1 MIDYTEIFIFIS
13 LVAWLI
19 FIILRLNE
27 INKKIETLN
36 SNLELIKEIREARQD
51 NDDNNQR

>member
-27 INKKIETLN
+27 INKKLETLN

-51 NDDNNQR
+51 NDDNN